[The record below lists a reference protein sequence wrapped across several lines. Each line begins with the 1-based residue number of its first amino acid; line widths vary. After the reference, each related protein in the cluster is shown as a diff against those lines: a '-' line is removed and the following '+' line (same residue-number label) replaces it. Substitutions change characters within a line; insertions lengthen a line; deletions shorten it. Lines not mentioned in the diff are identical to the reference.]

1 MRWIVAM
8 SLAVGSCASPEADL
22 AKQAPQTLAG
32 MPKGD
37 LLACAGV
44 PQRSAVAP
52 DGTEYLTYGR
62 QQTNIHRDYDPPSL
76 GGFGLGLRHG
86 GLGDGGLGHGAG
98 PFSIFGSVDTW
109 TTEYSCVATF
119 AVRQGRVV
127 DLRYND
133 NRDIQLCY
141 QTIGSCLPPV
151 RR

>member
-1 MRWIVAM
+1 MKTRAIL
-8 SLAVGSCASPEADL
+8 SLAMVALAACASPQADL

-62 QQTNIHRDYDPPSL
+62 QQTNVHRDYDSPSL
-76 GGFGLGLRHG
+76 GGFGLGLG
-86 GLGDGGLGHGAG
+86 GGTG
-98 PFSIFGSVDTW
+98 PFSVFGDVDTW
-109 TTEYSCVATF
+109 TTHYRCEATF

-127 DLRYND
+127 DLRYNE

-141 QTIGSCLPPV
+141 QMIGSCLPPV

>member
-1 MRWIVAM
+1 MKTRAIL
-8 SLAVGSCASPEADL
+8 SLAMAALAACASPEADL
-22 AKQAPQTLAG
+22 AKQAPQTLVG

-44 PQRSAVAP
+44 PQHSTTGS
-52 DGTEYLTYGR
+52 DGTEYLSYGR
-62 QQTNIHRDYDPPSL
+62 QQTNIHRDYDGPGL
-76 GGFGLGLRHG
+76 FGGG
-86 GLGDGGLGHGAG
+86 G
-98 PFSIFGSVDTW
+98 PFSIFGDVDTW

-127 DLRYND
+127 DLRYNE

-141 QTIGSCLPPV
+141 QMIGNCLPPV

>member
-1 MRWIVAM
+1 MRTRAIP
-8 SLAVGSCASPEADL
+8 SLALAALAACASPEADL
-22 AKQAPQTLAG
+22 AKQAPQTLVG

-62 QQTNIHRDYDPPSL
+62 QQTNIHRDYDGPGL
-76 GGFGLGLRHG
+76 GGFGLGG
-86 GLGDGGLGHGAG
+86 GGG
-98 PFSIFGSVDTW
+98 PFSIFGDVYTW

-141 QTIGSCLPPV
+141 QTIGSCLPPIG
-151 RR
+151 R

>member
-1 MRWIVAM
+1 MKT
-8 SLAVGSCASPEADL
+8 LAILMLLALAACASPEAEL
-22 AKQAPQTLAG
+22 AKRAPQTLAG
-32 MPKGD
+32 MPKGE

-44 PQRSAVAP
+44 PARSATAP

-62 QQTNIHRDYDPPSL
+62 SQTNVHRDVDFEDSGWIP
-76 GGFGLGLRHG
+76 GLRR
-86 GLGDGGLGHGAG
+86 
-98 PFSIFGSVDTW
+98 PEVSTW
-109 TTEYSCVATF
+109 TTEYECVATF

-141 QTIGSCLPPV
+141 QMIGNCL